1 MDEAIRSAT
10 IFAAARLVMVVSGL
24 FAALAPI
31 SVQSA
36 GSLRE
41 KPIMTKQTVAV
52 EHIHIESAKSFADVR
67 AALER
72 SVPHLDPGL
81 VKALADGDVERA
93 DREKEEGP
101 ELSIFQVRDHG
112 AMLEIAGGARNALQ
126 YDIGNPVTASL
137 MTRHRL
143 AAALYP
149 PIRVVLYENDS
160 GHGVFEYDQ
169 PSTTFGPFGD
179 ERVTAVARGLDA
191 ALARALL
198 GAAE

>member
-10 IFAAARLVMVVSGL
+10 IFAAARLVMVVSSL

-169 PSTTFGPFGD
+169 PSTTFGQFGD